1 MGDKTGSDR
10 IRIVIAALLAYAL
23 LRCCAASN
31 AYKEEE
37 KAHRALCSEVQAL
50 REERDASLHAW
61 DSGPDDREIEKLAR
75 ERLGLIMPNATIF
88 SFTEA
93 ANKEG

>member
-1 MGDKTGSDR
+1 MGDKTGTDR

-23 LRCCAASN
+23 VRYCAASK

-37 KAHRALCSEVQAL
+37 SAHRTLRSEVQAL
-50 REERDASLHAW
+50 REERDASLRAW

-75 ERLGLIMPNATIF
+75 ERLGLVMPNETIF
-88 SFTEA
+88 YFTGA
-93 ANKEG
+93 GDKEG